1 MYSHIKAEQ
10 GKIRFLSQILQHLY
24 RNADYLYIVGIEI
37 FHRIVFRVQAETLML
52 FVTEHTLQCGGTFI
66 VAFILYL
73 HDRYLP
79 IVASGLS
86 AHYDQIAFVY
96 AYIHH

>member
-24 RNADYLYIVGIEI
+24 RNADYLYIVGVEI
-37 FHRIVFRVQAETLML
+37 FHSIVFRVQAETLML
-52 FVTEHTLQCGGTFI
+52 LISEHTLQCGGSFSVVFT
-66 VAFILYL
+66 LYL
-73 HDRYLP
+73 HHRYLP
-79 IVASGLS
+79 VFATGLS

>member
-52 FVTEHTLQCGGTFI
+52 FVTEHSLQ
-66 VAFILYL
+66 
-73 HDRYLP
+73 
-79 IVASGLS
+79 SGRACTGS
-86 AHYDQIAFVY
+86 T
-96 AYIHH
+96 